1 MTQRE
6 HKLSCMAGQVAVIV
20 MMAVLVC
27 TFPARVAWTAKDAP
41 SCLSATGEAAVTPCR
56 RELLRDPGNVKI
68 RFALSDAFMAIRR
81 YEDAVAV
88 LREGLVRFPG
98 NGEVKRKLILAESY
112 VEEQQW
118 IEKQQKSA
126 SASSRSKKQNTQIR
140 LSIIRCKKLKGDA
153 AMTACNEGLRV
164 DPDHPELLT
173 GRGNAWLEMD
183 RLGNAILDYEAA
195 IAADPKRRDA
205 INNLRLARTKRDVK
219 VAQCLQTDGRN
230 GLDACDAALLKGASD
245 EFPIQK
251 RRARLLHTMGREKEA
266 MAAYRVAARLNP
278 ADIQTKQALA
288 ALTPRAEKPTPRQ
301 EQKPSPIAT
310 KPAGSSA
317 VKPLPA
323 AGKKLPVKPV
333 VPTAPPIKVAVAKPV
348 APTAPSITVATVKPV
363 APTAP
368 PIKVAAAKP
377 VAPTAPSIKV
387 AAVKP
392 VVPAAPPMRAAT
404 AKSEPPAESSP
415 AKTVDSPE
423 VKKPVQ
429 GTTQPSTPL
438 KIAASQPKRRYS
450 NAPEVPG
457 ITH

>member
-1 MTQRE
+1 MTRRE
-6 HKLSCMAGQVAVIV
+6 YKLSCMAGQMAVIV
-20 MMAVLVC
+20 MMAALVC
-27 TFPARVAWTAKDAP
+27 TIPARVAWTAKDAP

-56 RELLRDPGNVKI
+56 RELLRDPGNVEI
-68 RFALSDAFMAIRR
+68 RFALSDAFMATRR

-88 LREGLVRFPG
+88 LREGLERFPG
-98 NGEVKRKLILAESY
+98 NGEIKKKLILAESY

-118 IEKQQKSA
+118 IEKQQKST

-183 RLGNAILDYEAA
+183 RIGNAVLDFEAA

-205 INNLRLARTKRDVK
+205 HKSLRFARTKRDVK
-219 VAQCLQTDGRN
+219 VSQCLQTDGLN
-230 GLDACDAALLKGASD
+230 GLNACDAALLKGASD
-245 EFPIQK
+245 EFSIQK

-288 ALTPRAEKPTPRQ
+288 ALTPRTEKPTTRQ
-301 EQKPSPIAT
+301 AQKPAPIAT
-310 KPAGSSA
+310 KPTGSSA
-317 VKPLPA
+317 VKSLPPA
-323 AGKKLPVKPV
+323 AKKLPAKPAAPV
-333 VPTAPPIKVAVAKPV
+333 APPIKVAAAKPIAPAAPPIKVAAAKPAAPVAPPIKVAVAKP
-348 APTAPSITVATVKPV
+348 I
-363 APTAP
+363 
-368 PIKVAAAKP
+368 
-377 VAPTAPSIKV
+377 APTAPSIK
-387 AAVKP
+387 
-392 VVPAAPPMRAAT
+392 AAT
-404 AKSEPPAESSP
+404 AKSEPPVESST
-415 AKTVDSPE
+415 AKTVHSPE
-423 VKKPVQ
+423 VNKPVQ
-429 GTTQPSTPL
+429 KTTQPSTPL
-438 KIAASQPKRRYS
+438 KIAASQPRRRYS